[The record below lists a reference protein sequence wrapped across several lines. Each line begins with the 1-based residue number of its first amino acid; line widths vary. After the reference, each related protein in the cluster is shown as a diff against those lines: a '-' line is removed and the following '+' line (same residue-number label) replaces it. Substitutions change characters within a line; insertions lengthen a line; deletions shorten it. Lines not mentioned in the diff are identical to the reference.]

1 VTFQRPDDRGDAWE
15 GTLGETVYLVDD
27 EPPVLKALTRLLKSY
42 GYMTRSFLSAQDF
55 LAAYDFTTPGCILLD
70 LQLPGMNGLE
80 LQKVLLDRGS
90 ILSIIFLSGQA
101 DVPSS
106 VAAMKKGAVDFL
118 TKPIDA
124 KSLVTA
130 VEAALERNR
139 KDRASATQR
148 DEMQHRCET
157 LSPRERQVIDGV
169 VGGLLNK
176 QIAARLGIT
185 EKTVKVHRARAMSK
199 LGCRSAVEMVHLVN
213 NAPEAFTPLQ
223 RA

>member
-1 VTFQRPDDRGDAWE
+1 MDGGELT
-15 GTLGETVYLVDD
+15 ETVYLIDD
-27 EPPVLKALTRLLKSY
+27 EPRVLKALMRLLKSH
-42 GYMTRSFLSAQDF
+42 GYVTKSFLSAQDF
-55 LAAYDFTTPGCILLD
+55 LADYDHSTPGCILLD
-70 LQLPGMNGLE
+70 LQLPGMDGLE

-90 ILSIIFLSGQA
+90 IHPITFLSGHG
-101 DVPSS
+101 DIPTS

-118 TKPIDA
+118 TKPIDTKA
-124 KSLVTA
+124 LIGA

-148 DEMQHRCET
+148 DEVQHRCGT
-157 LSPRERQVIDGV
+157 LSQRERQVVDGV

-199 LGCRSAVEMVHLVN
+199 LGCRSAVEMVRVVN
-213 NAPEAFTPLQ
+213 GAPEALRPNE